1 MSLKDVLNRFALVS
15 SLEQQEISKWIF
27 VVVDCI
33 KYFESRVNTDSL
45 SELDKRRLSH
55 ACAVYAY
62 YKYSLMNYASG
73 VQRFKAGDVEI
84 TTAES
89 MSDNAHKMWQNEKK
103 EIADIFDFDDFHF
116 CRVRT

>member
-15 SLEQQEISKWIF
+15 SLEQEEISKWIF

-33 KYFESRVNTDSL
+33 KYFESRVNTDML
-45 SELDKRRLSH
+45 SESDKIRLSH

-73 VQRFKAGDVEI
+73 VQRFKAGDVEV
-84 TTAES
+84 TSAENI
-89 MSDNAHKMWQNEKK
+89 SDNAHKMWQCEKK
-103 EIADIFDFDDFHF
+103 EIADIFDFDDFSF
-116 CRVRT
+116 CRVRA